1 MLINEFTY
9 KGLHIKDIIDL
20 HTRIQTPSQ
29 YIVLFLYTHSMPRP
43 VNVFVFYECEC
54 VLILRSVIKEKK
66 EATATS
72 RLKKFTKNCF

>member
-1 MLINEFTY
+1 MLINGFIY
-9 KGLHIKDIIDL
+9 KGLHIKDIMDL

-29 YIVLFLYTHSMPRP
+29 YIVLFLYTHSMPTP
-43 VNVFVFYECEC
+43 VSEC